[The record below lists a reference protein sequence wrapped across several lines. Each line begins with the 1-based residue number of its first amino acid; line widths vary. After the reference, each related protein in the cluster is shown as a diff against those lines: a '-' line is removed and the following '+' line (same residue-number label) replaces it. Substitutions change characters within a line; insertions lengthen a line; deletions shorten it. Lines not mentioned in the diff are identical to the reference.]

1 MDCFFPC
8 LFAERLLL
16 LFFFLFGGQLVFAK
30 LRWETVQIV
39 LLVSVV
45 LEGFKRERKG
55 LIKRK
60 GKLELPVGR
69 KNAETKEI
77 LQSFIKAYE

>member
-1 MDCFFPC
+1 
-8 LFAERLLL
+8 
-16 LFFFLFGGQLVFAK
+16 VFAK

-60 GKLELPVGR
+60 GNLELPVGR

>member
-16 LFFFLFGGQLVFAK
+16 FFFFLFGGQLVFAK

-60 GKLELPVGR
+60 GKLKLPVGR

>member
-1 MDCFFPC
+1 
-8 LFAERLLL
+8 
-16 LFFFLFGGQLVFAK
+16 VFAK

-60 GKLELPVGR
+60 GKLKLPVGR